1 MHNGGN
7 HPATSLHR
15 VLGMTEVT
23 AGGVGIIIGAG
34 IYVLLGAATAHAG
47 PLVWAAFLMAAVLSA
62 LTGLSYAELSSMFP
76 SAAGEY
82 EYTRQALPEWVAF
95 IVGWTMIAGLVVAA
109 ATVSIGFARYIGYF
123 VDIDPR
129 ATALGLLVAVCVVA
143 MIGVKQSARLT
154 VGLSAVQV
162 GGLLLVVA
170 IGLPHVGD
178 VDLRTGPGVGGVLT
192 AAALV
197 FFAFIGFDEVITLA
211 EETRDP
217 TRTVPRALLL
227 ALGLSTALYVA
238 VAVAAVSVL
247 GAGALAASPRPL
259 ADVMAHV
266 LGGRGATVVAAI
278 AVMTTT
284 NTTLLALTA
293 ASRVMYGMAKAGAMP
308 RALAAVHP
316 DRGTPV
322 RAIIAVASVA
332 AVFAAFGEFAI
343 IAAVTDFAVYV
354 VFLAVNGTV
363 VILRRTRPD
372 LPRPF
377 AVAGA
382 IRGVPV
388 VPILGLASVALMMTQ
403 LDPHAIGLGMALC
416 AAGLAAGWLLGS
428 RR

>member
-7 HPATSLHR
+7 HPTTSLHR

-23 AGGVGIIIGAG
+23 AGGVGIINGAG

-95 IVGWTMIAGLVVAA
+95 IVGWTMITGLVVAA

-178 VDLRTGPGVGGVLT
+178 VDLSTGPGVGGVLT

-388 VPILGLASVALMMTQ
+388 VPIFGLASVALMMTQ